1 MATFPFELVSPTRL
15 VFSGEVEQVDV
26 PGAEGDFGVLAGHAP
41 FISAL
46 RPGVLTIRGGSN
58 IARFFV
64 RGGFAEV
71 NPAGLTVL
79 AESAVPVEEV
89 GQDVLVQE
97 IRAAEKALAEAKDE
111 AERWKLTEA
120 AEQLKAAAAQIGQ
133 ASSSTSH

>member
-1 MATFPFELVSPTRL
+1 MASFPFELVAPTKL

-46 RPGVLTIRGGSN
+46 RPGVLTVRDAAN
-58 IARFFV
+58 VARFFV

-71 NPAGLTVL
+71 NPDGLTVL
-79 AESAVPVEEV
+79 AEFAVPVDEL
-89 GQDVLVQE
+89 DRDALLDE
-97 IRAAEKALAEAKDE
+97 IKAAEKAIAEAKDD

-120 AEQLKAAAAQIGQ
+120 AEQLKAAVAQIGH
-133 ASSSTSH
+133 ASAAVH